1 MSTKKPVQ
9 QTDCP
14 RDNQTGPSHI
24 NLVNILLILVALLLG
39 VLIQQNMTS
48 IHDRQIETEFQ
59 EFKTDLKKLFD
70 ELRTEVREKKEK
82 RPLVNEEAP
91 SQRVGE
97 GRVEDLKEVKTG
109 LGDKPLVI
117 DSKSILR
124 EVEADRARKEEVI
137 LKEKKMKEKKMKEKA
152 KEKKSGPVGEAKE
165 FKATGISRMK
175 PKKMWIPIAN
185 R

>member
-1 MSTKKPVQ
+1 
-9 QTDCP
+9 
-14 RDNQTGPSHI
+14 
-24 NLVNILLILVALLLG
+24 
-39 VLIQQNMTS
+39 MTS
-48 IHDRQIETEFQ
+48 IRDRQIEAEFQ

-70 ELRTEVREKKEK
+70 ELSTEVRVKKEVEK
-82 RPLVNEEAP
+82 PP

-97 GRVEDLKEVKTG
+97 GLVEDLKEVKMG
-109 LGDKPLVI
+109 LGNKPLVI
-117 DSKSILR
+117 ESKSILR